1 LLWNWKK
8 KVTTGL
14 KKKTRIE
21 MSVITENT
29 DLSLKYTAHY
39 NEVKE
44 LLFDGSS
51 EILNAKRNKA
61 FRDFVAKGIP
71 NRKVEDYKYTNLHP
85 KFTPDYQF
93 SHTPDESDA
102 DVKEIYSCDVPQL
115 NTHLTLLFNG
125 WYYKK
130 NDNLGKLPKGVIIDG
145 LESAANQYPELVE
158 KHYASVANTESDSM
172 VALNTAF
179 AKDGYFLYVPK
190 NAVVE
195 MPIQILN
202 LLKKDEDAYSTQRN
216 LVIVEPGAQVK
227 LVVCDHTLNLNQ
239 YLSNSVTEVFV
250 GENAHFEYYT
260 VQNQHNKSTSINSV
274 FVKQEQNS
282 NATTHTVS
290 MHGGLIRNNL
300 KFIIDGENAEANMYG
315 MAFLDRQQHVDNF
328 TQVIHGKSHCQSNQI
343 YKYVLD
349 EKATGAFSGRI
360 HVARDAQKTNAFQ
373 RNNNILLTD
382 QATMQTK
389 PQLIIDADDV
399 KCSHGATVGQIDE
412 EALFYLRARGIDK
425 DKARMIM
432 MNAFAHEVVQEINI
446 EALRERIDDLIE
458 KRLKGEVAQCHDCAY
473 NCDC

>member
-1 LLWNWKK
+1 
-8 KVTTGL
+8 
-14 KKKTRIE
+14 

-39 NEVKE
+39 NEVKA
-44 LLFDGSS
+44 LLFEGSS
-51 EILNAKRNKA
+51 EILNAQRNKA
-61 FRDFVAKGIP
+61 FRDFVAQGIP
-71 NRKVEDYKYTNLHP
+71 NRKVEDYKYTNLQP
-85 KFTPDYQF
+85 RFLPDYSF
-93 SHTPDESDA
+93 SHVAEETDA
-102 DVKEIYSCDVPQL
+102 DIKEIYSCDVPQL

-125 WYYKK
+125 WYYRK
-130 NDNLGKLPKGVIIDG
+130 NVSSANLPSGVILDG
-145 LESAANQYPELVE
+145 LENAAKKYPELVQ
-158 KHYASVANTESDSM
+158 KYYAGVANTNADAM
-172 VALNTAF
+172 VALNTAL

-190 NAVVE
+190 NAVIE
-195 MPIQILN
+195 KPIQILN
-202 LLKKDEDAYSTQRN
+202 LLKKDEDSYTTQRN
-216 LVIVEPGAQVK
+216 LVIVEPGAQVQ
-227 LVVCDHTLNLNQ
+227 LIVCDHTLNVNH

-250 GENAHFEYYT
+250 EENASFQYYT
-260 VQNQHNKSTSINSV
+260 VQNQHNNSASINSV
-274 FVKQEQNS
+274 FVKQAENS

-290 MHGGLIRNNL
+290 LHGGLIRNNL
-300 KFIIDGENAEANMYG
+300 KIVIDGENAESNMYG

-328 TQVIHGKSHCQSNQI
+328 TQVIHGKAHCQSNQI

-412 EALFYLRARGIDK
+412 DALFYLRARGIDE

-432 MNAFAHEVVQEINI
+432 MNAFAHEVVQEIKI
-446 EALRERIDDLIE
+446 DALRERIDDLIE
-458 KRLKGEVAQCHDCAY
+458 KRLKGEVSQCHDCAY